1 MLKIYDVTI
10 ARETILKR
18 IPPDETAVTPAMLER
33 LAVTF
38 GEPINA
44 EEAVKRILRDVRSR
58 GDAALREWSAKLDG
72 FPAGAPIRVPAEAL
86 TAALEALDAPTRE
99 ALEVAVERIR
109 EFHRHQ
115 PLTSWFT
122 NDLGGTLGQF
132 IRPHKRVGL
141 YTPGGTAPL
150 PSTVLMSAIPAQ
162 VAGVKDI
169 VVVTPPLRQMQNAE
183 GRMQNSS
190 ASNLAS
196 PALHPQRG
204 ASVSIP
210 HSAFSLV
217 SPVILAACALC
228 GITEVY
234 AMGGAQAIAALAY
247 GTESVPAVDKI
258 FGPGNLFVT
267 LAKRQVFGAVGI
279 DGLAGPTETV
289 VIADETAKPAWVAAD
304 LLAQAEHDV
313 LASAILLTPS
323 RKLAEAVQVEVGR
336 QMETL
341 PRAEILAQSLPGQSG
356 IVVTKDLD
364 EAAALNNAY
373 APEHLCLAVADPWA
387 LSEKISNAGGI
398 FMGEHSFEV
407 LGDYV
412 AGPSHVMPTGGSARF
427 ASPLNV
433 LDFVHIISLIA
444 LNPATTAQIA
454 PLAARIAR
462 AEGLEG
468 HARSADCRVKVDK

>member
-1 MLKIYDVTI
+1 MENHMISIYNV
-10 ARETILKR
+10 ETAKQRLLKR
-18 IPPDETAVTPAMLER
+18 IPPDETKVPPAILER
-33 LAVTF
+33 LEITF
-38 GEPINA
+38 GEKIDA
-44 EEAVKRILRDVRSR
+44 EEAVKRILRDIRKR
-58 GDAALREWSAKLDG
+58 GDAALREWSGKLDG
-72 FPAGAPIRVPAEAL
+72 FPQAAPLRVPAEDLQAAMEAL
-86 TAALEALDAPTRE
+86 PAPERQALETAAY
-99 ALEVAVERIR
+99 RIR
-109 EFHRHQ
+109 EFYRRQ

-141 YTPGGTAPL
+141 YVPGGTAPL
-150 PSTVLMSAIPAQ
+150 PSSVLMSAVPAQ

-169 VVVTPPLRQMQNAE
+169 VVVTPPM
-183 GRMQNSS
+183 
-190 ASNLAS
+190 
-196 PALHPQRG
+196 RG
-204 ASVSIP
+204 SGQIA
-210 HSAFSLV
+210 
-217 SPVILAACALC
+217 PVILAACALV
-228 GITEVY
+228 GVREVY
-234 AMGGAQAIAALAY
+234 ALGGAQAIGALAY

-267 LAKRQVFGAVGI
+267 LAKRQVFGMVGI

-289 VIADETAKPAWVAAD
+289 VIADEHAKPAWVAAD

-323 RKLAEAVQVEVGR
+323 RKMAEAVQVEVGR

-356 IVVTKDLD
+356 IVVTRDLD
-364 EAAALNNAY
+364 EAAELNNMY

-387 LSEKISNAGGI
+387 LSEKISSAGGI

-407 LGDYV
+407 LGDYI

-433 LDFVHIISLIA
+433 WDFVHIISLIA
-444 LNPATTAQIA
+444 LNPATTAEIA
-454 PLAARIAR
+454 PLAAIIAR
-462 AEGLEG
+462 AEGLEA
-468 HARSADCRVKVDK
+468 HARSADLRTKP

>member
-1 MLKIYDVTI
+1 MLKIYSVPE
-10 ARETILKR
+10 ARQTILKR
-18 IPPDETAVTPAMLER
+18 IPPDETAVPPVVLER
-33 LAVTF
+33 IATTF
-38 GEPINA
+38 GERISA
-44 EEAVKRILRDVRSR
+44 EEAVRRILRDVRAR
-58 GDAALREWSAKLDG
+58 GDAALYEWSAKLDG
-72 FPAGAPIRVPAEAL
+72 FPADAPIRVPAEAL
-86 TAALEALDAPTRE
+86 SAALEALDPEVRA
-99 ALEVAVERIR
+99 ALETAAERIR
-109 EFHRHQ
+109 EFHRRQ

-132 IRPHKRVGL
+132 VRPIQRVGL
-141 YTPGGTAPL
+141 YVPGGTAPL
-150 PSTVLMSAIPAQ
+150 PSSVLMSAIPAQ

-169 VVVTPPLRQMQNAE
+169 VVVTPPMRMQNTG
-183 GRMQNSS
+183 GRMQNQNSS
-190 ASNLAS
+190 FSTL
-196 PALHPQRG
+196 Q
-204 ASVSIP
+204 
-210 HSAFSLV
+210 SALV

-228 GITEVY
+228 GISEVY
-234 AMGGAQAIAALAY
+234 ALGGAQAIAALAY
-247 GTESVPAVDKI
+247 GTESVQPVDKI

-289 VIADETAKPAWVAAD
+289 VIADDSANPAWVAAD

-323 RKLAEAVQVEVGR
+323 RQLAEAVQVEVAH
-336 QMETL
+336 QMESL
-341 PRAEILAQSLPGQSG
+341 PRADILAQSLPGQSG
-356 IVVTKDLD
+356 IVITRDLE
-364 EAAALNNAY
+364 EAAALSNAY
-373 APEHLCLAVADPWA
+373 APEHLCLSVADPWA

-407 LGDYV
+407 LGDYI

-433 LDFVHIISLIA
+433 WDFVHLVSLIA

-462 AEGLEG
+462 AESLEA
-468 HARSADCRVKVDK
+468 HARSADCRTR

>member
-1 MLKIYDVTI
+1 MLKIYDVQT
-10 ARETILKR
+10 AQQTILKR
-18 IPPDETAVTPAMLER
+18 IPPDETGVPPGVLER
-33 LAVTF
+33 IAETF
-38 GEPINA
+38 GERIGA
-44 EEAVKRILRDVRSR
+44 EEAVRRILRDVRTR
-58 GDAALREWSAKLDG
+58 GDAALRDWSGKLDD
-72 FPAGAPIRVPAEAL
+72 FPAD
-86 TAALEALDAPTRE
+86 AALRVSDDQLASALESLPVPERE
-99 ALEVAVERIR
+99 ALEVAAQRIR
-109 EFHRHQ
+109 GFYSRQ

-122 NDLGGTLGQF
+122 NDLGGTLGQ
-132 IRPHKRVGL
+132 ILRPHARVGL
-141 YTPGGTAPL
+141 YVPGGTAPL
-150 PSTVLMSAIPAQ
+150 PSSVLMSAIPAQ

-169 VVVTPPLRQMQNAE
+169 VIVTPPLRQSD
-183 GRMQNSS
+183 RPST
-190 ASNLAS
+190 LPS
-196 PALHPQRG
+196 P
-204 ASVSIP
+204 
-210 HSAFSLV
+210 V

-228 GITEVY
+228 SITEVY
-234 AMGGAQAIAALAY
+234 ALGGAQAIAALAY

-279 DGLAGPTETV
+279 DGLAGPTETM
-289 VIADETAKPAWVAAD
+289 VIADETAKPAWVASD

-323 RKLAEAVQVEVGR
+323 RRLAEAVQVEVGR

-356 IVVTKDLD
+356 IVVTENLD
-364 EAAALNNAY
+364 EAALLSNAY

-387 LSEKISNAGGI
+387 LSEKITNAGGV
-398 FMGEHSFEV
+398 FMGEYSFEV

-433 LDFVHIISLIA
+433 WDFVHIVSLVA
-444 LNPATTAQIA
+444 LDPATTAEIA
-454 PLAARIAR
+454 PLAVRIAR

-468 HARSADCRVKVDK
+468 HARSALQRIENGD

>member
-1 MLKIYDVTI
+1 MLNIYDV
-10 ARETILKR
+10 ETAQKSILKR
-18 IPPDETAVTPAMLER
+18 IPLDETAVPPVVLDRIA
-33 LAVTF
+33 ATF
-38 GEPINA
+38 GEKISV
-44 EEAVKRILRDVRSR
+44 EEAVRRILQDVRAR
-58 GDAALREWSAKLDG
+58 GDDALREWSGKLDG
-72 FPAGAPIRVPAEAL
+72 FPPDAPIRIQPAAL

-99 ALEVAVERIR
+99 ALEVAADRIR

-132 IRPHKRVGL
+132 IRPHARVGL
-141 YTPGGTAPL
+141 YIPGGTAPL
-150 PSTVLMSAIPAQ
+150 PSSVLMSAIPAQ
-162 VAGVKDI
+162 VAGVKDVVI
-169 VVVTPPLRQMQNAE
+169 VAPPVRGTGQI
-183 GRMQNSS
+183 
-190 ASNLAS
+190 AS
-196 PALHPQRG
+196 
-204 ASVSIP
+204 IT
-210 HSAFSLV
+210 
-217 SPVILAACALC
+217 LAACALC
-228 GITEVY
+228 GVTEVY
-234 AMGGAQAIAALAY
+234 ALGGAQAIGALAY
-247 GTESVPAVDKI
+247 GTETVPAVDKI

-313 LASAILLTPS
+313 LASAILLTPF

-341 PRAEILAQSLPGQSG
+341 PRTDILAQSLPGQSG
-356 IVVTKDLD
+356 IVITKDLD
-364 EAAALNNAY
+364 EAVALNNAY
-373 APEHLCLAVADPWA
+373 APEHLCLAVANPWT
-387 LSEKISNAGGI
+387 LSEKITNAGGI

-433 LDFVHIISLIA
+433 WDFVHIISLIA
-444 LNPATTAQIA
+444 LNFATTAQIA

-468 HARSADCRVKVDK
+468 HARSADFRVEK